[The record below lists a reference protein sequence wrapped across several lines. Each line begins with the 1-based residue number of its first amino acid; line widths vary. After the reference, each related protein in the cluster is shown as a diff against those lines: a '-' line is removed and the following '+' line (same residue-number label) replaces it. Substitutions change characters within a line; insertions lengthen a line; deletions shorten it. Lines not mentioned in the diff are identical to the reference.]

1 MKRSRLKSKANK
13 TQLPTDKQNYKKQ
26 RNLAT
31 KLNKQFKKE
40 YFDDIEDNTVSKKFW
55 NKCKP
60 YFSNKY
66 GTGDSK
72 ILLIENEEIINESA
86 KVASVFNSSLE
97 SVTESLDMFIWAP
110 EPDDQAKELF
120 KRIIQRFSHHPSF
133 MKIKHQNFETFLK
146 IFFHTS
152 SS

>member
-1 MKRSRLKSKANK
+1 M
-13 TQLPTDKQNYKKQ
+13 
-26 RNLAT
+26 
-31 KLNKQFKKE
+31 QFKKE
-40 YFDDIEDNTVSKKFW
+40 YFDNIEDNNDSKKFW

-60 YFSNKY
+60 DFSNKY
-66 GTGDSK
+66 INGDSK

-133 MKIKHQNFETFLK
+133 IKIKHQNFETFLK